1 MWFLG
6 VEFFFIVSGYLMA
19 KSVDRD
25 FPKNTTEIGAATWK
39 FLGHKLAIILPSYFV
54 AWVIGFVANQII
66 NKFTAEV
73 VLKNL
78 INSIPAFFAVGDAGV
93 PCYQVLSPTW
103 YVSAMLI
110 AMLFI
115 YPFLLMKG
123 QMFRTVASP
132 IIAVISYGY
141 LAVKVGIL
149 ATIEPLEGEWVHTGL
164 FRAFGGLSIGTI
176 VFEIAENV
184 LPNKRHSKVKL
195 TAIEL
200 GCFIC
205 ALLSMS
211 SQTIFRPDF
220 IVVLLLGIAVTL
232 SFSGQTFTNKI
243 LPNPPRWLGKL
254 SLSIYLIDAPVRTI
268 ITYLMPGEM
277 NVSRYVPCIVLTIVM
292 GIITM
297 LGGDFIKWFTGK
309 KGSKMKKQAN
319 TI

>member
-1 MWFLG
+1 ML
-6 VEFFFIVSGYLMA
+6 
-19 KSVDRD
+19 
-25 FPKNTTEIGAATWK
+25 
-39 FLGHKLAIILPSYFV
+39 
-54 AWVIGFVANQII
+54 
-66 NKFTAEV
+66 
-73 VLKNL
+73 
-78 INSIPAFFAVGDAGV
+78 GV

-254 SLSIYLIDAPVRTI
+254 RQHRTI
-268 ITYLMPGEM
+268 AEASAVESPIRRETIGFPAHFFARAHNFKPPGRACQPEADSPM
-277 NVSRYVPCIVLTIVM
+277 RT
-292 GIITM
+292 
-297 LGGDFIKWFTGK
+297 
-309 KGSKMKKQAN
+309 
-319 TI
+319 